1 MENEKRI
8 RDIISQNFKKAANF
22 ILLDLNH
29 KKLWLFMVYTIALI
43 LLESSAFI
51 FNANWSIFASRLWMT
66 GWVLCALSISG
77 YFVMAVI
84 SDIKSKNFIAIF
96 GLIFVCGLLIYPLGK
111 MDRMVL
117 GQDATQQLAAGLA
130 AFSIPDWNY
139 TGTAFLGYPNRQ
151 YLIAALPA
159 FFSGRSVMALQ
170 LGFAYPFYLGL
181 MMFYASLRY
190 WTSSLRLTPA
200 LAIISLTSLF
210 VFPYLTEYYL
220 YFEHTLFPVCFTL
233 QAIGWLLFMLK
244 KPNLLNG
251 AGLLWTCTMLLGC
264 YTTALGSLALFIV
277 IIFLLGIY
285 ALYPSAKLKFND
297 LDKKLFFALCITIST
312 ALILLLLLSLW
323 DGRSDRIANTRSEN
337 LIESLVAMKEGYAIY
352 FLNKPAVFT
361 GIFAIPIMIYLILSM
376 SFRLRFINFIVSSW
390 IIAIVGMTQFLKGY
404 SIYAP
409 STSMSRALITIPVVV
424 LAISMTS
431 ILFLENRKMKVHSLL
446 LGMLLVT
453 NLCFGTYNLTKP
465 MMQGDGA
472 KYFAAGILQPTKY
485 LIEDMIQVAHANKIN
500 QLDPLVIVYYTDS
513 IWRSNLKDYTCY
525 TFPNATVIVLKNGQA
540 LPSEVDFS
548 VSTLVYWDDNI
559 EMTNRLPVG
568 EDQVKLYFQYKGEP
582 LLELHR
588 KVLLNNS

>member
-1 MENEKRI
+1 MKNEKSI
-8 RDIISQNFKKAANF
+8 RDIISQLFKKVTDF
-22 ILLDLNH
+22 IIVDLNH
-29 KKLWLFMVYTIALI
+29 KKLWLFMGYTIALI
-43 LLESSAFI
+43 LFETCALFL
-51 FNANWSIFASRLWMT
+51 NAYWSVVASRFWMA
-66 GWVLCALSISG
+66 GWVLCALSIGG
-77 YFVMAVI
+77 YFIKAVI
-84 SDIKSKNFIAIF
+84 SDIKTKNSIAIF
-96 GLIFVCGLLIYPLGK
+96 GLIFVCGLLVYPLGK
-111 MDRMVL
+111 MDQMVL

-130 AFSIPDWNY
+130 AFSVPDWNY
-139 TGTAFLGYPNRQ
+139 TGTAFLGYPSRQ

-159 FFSGRSVMALQ
+159 FFSGRSIIALQ

-200 LAIISLTSLF
+200 LAIISLSSLL

-244 KPNLLNG
+244 KPNLLNA

-277 IIFLLGIY
+277 IIFLVGVY

-297 LDKKLFFALCITIST
+297 LDNKLFFALCTTISI
-312 ALILLLLLSLW
+312 ALILFLLLSLW
-323 DGRSDRIANTRSEN
+323 DGRSDRIANTRSES

-361 GIFAIPIMIYLILSM
+361 GIFAFPIMIYLLLSLA
-376 SFRLRFINFIVSSW
+376 FRLRFINFIVSSW

-404 SIYAP
+404 SIYVPA
-409 STSMSRALITIPVVV
+409 TSMSRALITIPVIV

-431 ILFLENRKMKVHSLL
+431 LLVLEKRKMKVNSLL
-446 LGMLLVT
+446 LGILLVT
-453 NLCFGTYNLTKP
+453 NLSIGTYNLTKP

-472 KYFAAGILQPTKY
+472 KYFMAAALQPTKY
-485 LIEDMIQVAHANKIN
+485 LIADMIQVAHANNID
-500 QLDPLVIVYYTDS
+500 QQDSFMIIYYTDS

-525 TFPNATVIVLKNGQA
+525 AFPNAKVIVLKNDQE

-559 EMTNRLPVG
+559 KMPNKLPEG
-568 EDQVKLYFQYKGEP
+568 EDQVRLYFKYKGNP

-588 KVLLNNS
+588 RVLLNNS